1 MKPPIGL
8 AFPIGWFCVAA
19 STDVQ
24 PGAVRGVTFMG
35 QDLVL
40 FRGRS
45 GVLGLVDA
53 YCPHLGAHLGHGGRV
68 EGETLRC
75 PFHGLCFDRSGVC
88 ASAHASRARARVR
101 AWPVR
106 EKHGLV
112 LAWYHPEACE
122 PDWEVPDLDV
132 EGYSPLLVHVFG
144 LRGHPQETSE
154 NSVDTGH
161 LGVVH
166 GYTDLEVLDTRTSGP
181 RLTVDFR
188 FRRFTGKGKLGI
200 SLLAQAHV
208 EVHGLGYSFIDLR
221 MPDLGVHGRQ
231 FVLST
236 PTEQD
241 RIELRVAVTIEDMRR
256 LPRVGPFL
264 PRFSTHLFS
273 HAVFSMFKSDV
284 GRDFD
289 IWKNKRYLPSP
300 ALSRGDGPIMLYR
313 RWAAQFYPAAS
324 GPAS

>member
-1 MKPPIGL
+1 
-8 AFPIGWFCVAA
+8 
-19 STDVQ
+19 
-24 PGAVRGVTFMG
+24 R
-35 QDLVL
+35 
-40 FRGRS
+40 
-45 GVLGLVDA
+45 
-53 YCPHLGAHLGHGGRV
+53 
-68 EGETLRC
+68 
-75 PFHGLCFDRSGVC
+75 
-88 ASAHASRARARVR
+88 
-101 AWPVR
+101 
-106 EKHGLV
+106 
-112 LAWYHPEACE
+112 E

-166 GYTDLEVLDTRTSGP
+166 GYTDLEVSDTRTSGP

-188 FRRFTGKGKLGI
+188 FRRFTGKGKLGL

-241 RIELRVAVTIEDMRR
+241 RIDLRVAVTIEDMRR

-264 PRFSTHLFS
+264 PRFSTH
-273 HAVFSMFKSDV
+273 
-284 GRDFD
+284 
-289 IWKNKRYLPSP
+289 
-300 ALSRGDGPIMLYR
+300 
-313 RWAAQFYPAAS
+313 
-324 GPAS
+324 